1 MAEFDLFGYLNK
13 EIEQL
18 IADVLKSSLKN
29 PKESAFFLKYRS
41 ENSRNEKTRQTYEN
55 KGVHIPP
62 FLIAS
67 ITTECN
73 LFCKGCYAR
82 ANSQCSKTQ
91 NAEPMNVFE
100 WKNVF
105 AQASLLGV
113 SFILLAG
120 GEPLIRR
127 DVIASAANVSSIL
140 FPVFTNGTLIDSDY
154 LDLFDKHR
162 NLIPIL
168 SIEGSREITDD
179 RRGMGTFA
187 AVFSAMQKFKD
198 RGILFGTS
206 LTVTSENAKELTSPL
221 FLESLMGYGS
231 KLAFY
236 ISYVP
241 VEEGTEHLAQTEEQR
256 AELEQTL
263 AKLRVQYPRLIFL
276 SFPGDEK
283 MAGGCLAAGRGF
295 FHINAQGDAEA
306 CPFAPY
312 SDRSLRQQT
321 LLQVLKSPFFQK
333 LKDAELVGGEHD
345 GGCTLFAHDQ
355 EVKKLLDA
363 K

>member
-1 MAEFDLFGYLNK
+1 MMADLDLFAYLSK
-13 EIEQL
+13 SIEQL

-29 PKESAFFLKYRS
+29 PKESAFFIKYRG
-41 ENSRNEKTRQTYEN
+41 ENSRNEKTRQSYEN

-67 ITTECN
+67 ITSDCN

-82 ANSQCSKTQ
+82 ANGQCSETQ
-91 NAEPMNVFE
+91 KAELLNVFE
-100 WKNVF
+100 WKNIF

-127 DVIASAANVSSIL
+127 DVIASAANVGSIL
-140 FPVFTNGTLIDSDY
+140 FPVFTNGTMIDEYY

-168 SIEGSREITDD
+168 SIEGSGEKTDE
-179 RRGMGTFA
+179 RRGIGTFA
-187 AVFSAMQKFKD
+187 AVFSAMQKFKN

-206 LTVTSENAKELTSPL
+206 LTVTSENVCDLTSRA
-221 FLESLMGYGS
+221 FLDALIGYGS

-241 VEEGTEHLAQTEEQR
+241 VEKGTEHLAQTEEQR
-256 AELEQTL
+256 QELEQTL
-263 AKLRVQYPRLIFL
+263 AKLRTEIPQLIFL

-295 FHINAQGDAEA
+295 FHINPQGDAEA

-312 SDRSLRQQT
+312 SDRSLKKHT
-321 LLQVLKSPFFQK
+321 LLQVLQSPFFQK

-345 GGCTLFAHDQ
+345 GGCTLFEHQ
-355 EVKKLLDA
+355 EEVKKILE